1 MFSYSVVN
9 REYSNLKLVN
19 YVPTME
25 VRVKWK
31 TCILLSETYNL
42 FLWLLSFLGK
52 FFHFDRPHH
61 ISLTHWLDILHSL
74 FFVGHLL
81 LVLNVVSIYLIHWKL
96 WLKPIITSSLLV
108 CWQGD
113 GRPFWKLVVSEA
125 TGSTNNDYFEEVY
138 KVTFHDSGLKLS

>member
-1 MFSYSVVN
+1 MFPPWRSVWS
-9 REYSNLKLVN
+9 EKHAFYYLKPTIYYYDCYHFLV
-19 YVPTME
+19 
-25 VRVKWK
+25 
-31 TCILLSETYNL
+31 S
-42 FLWLLSFLGK
+42 

-81 LVLNVVSIYLIHWKL
+81 FVLKVVSIYLIHWKL

-138 KVTFHDSGLKLS
+138 KVTFHDSSLKLS